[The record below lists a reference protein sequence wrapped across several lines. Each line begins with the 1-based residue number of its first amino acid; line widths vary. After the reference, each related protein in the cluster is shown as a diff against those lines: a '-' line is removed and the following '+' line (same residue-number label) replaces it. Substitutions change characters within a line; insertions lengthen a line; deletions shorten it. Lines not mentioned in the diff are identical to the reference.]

1 MADRPLTDAD
11 YQGLAAFRHALRHF
25 LAFSEARA
33 REVGLTPQQHQ
44 ALLSIKGGY
53 PGRTEISIGELAR
66 HLLIKNHSAVELVD
80 RLVKAGL
87 VTRTP
92 AADDRRRIEVAITA
106 KGEELL
112 ARISDANL
120 RELAVS
126 GPLMTGFLG
135 GIEARRGRE

>member
-1 MADRPLTDAD
+1 MADRPLTDVD
-11 YQGLAAFRHALRHF
+11 YQGLAAFRHALRQF

-80 RLVKAGL
+80 RLVKADL
-87 VTRTP
+87 VTRHP
-92 AADDRRRIEVAITA
+92 AAEDRRRIEVAITA

-120 RELAVS
+120 RELAVAA
-126 GPLMTGFLG
+126 PLMGGFLG
-135 GIEARRGRE
+135 GLEGRGGGE